1 MACVRIAYHI
11 LLRAAIPLGGRTMKI
26 HIDLPGGGQIR
37 LERKPVS
44 REWLGDLA
52 LIAPL
57 ALLFV
62 FAIVLCAVLR
72 G

>member
-1 MACVRIAYHI
+1 
-11 LLRAAIPLGGRTMKI
+11 MKI
-26 HIDLPGGGQIR
+26 YIDLPGGGKLH

-44 REWLGDLA
+44 REWMGDLA